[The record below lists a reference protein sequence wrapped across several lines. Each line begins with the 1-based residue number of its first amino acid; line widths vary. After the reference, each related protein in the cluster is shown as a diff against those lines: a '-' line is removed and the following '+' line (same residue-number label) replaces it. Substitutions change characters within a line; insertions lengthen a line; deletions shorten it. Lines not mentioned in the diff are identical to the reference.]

1 MNHWTRATAIG
12 LQLAIANCGGF
23 PASFIY
29 QATQAPTYHK
39 AHSVVLGMLVFAWVA
54 VLAKVLYL
62 TYLNKRK
69 AEGKMDEFRGCGDD
83 RDPEFR
89 YII

>member
-1 MNHWTRATAIG
+1 
-12 LQLAIANCGGF
+12 
-23 PASFIY
+23 
-29 QATQAPTYHK
+29 
-39 AHSVVLGMLVFAWVA
+39 MLVFAWVA